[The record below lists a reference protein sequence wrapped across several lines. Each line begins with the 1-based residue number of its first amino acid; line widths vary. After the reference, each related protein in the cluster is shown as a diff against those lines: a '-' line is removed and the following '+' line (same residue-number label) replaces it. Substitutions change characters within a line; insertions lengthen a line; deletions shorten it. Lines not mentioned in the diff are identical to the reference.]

1 MVALVECLWEHKSE
15 EGDGDS
21 FKDVTMRAAAEYIAD
36 KHTTGP
42 IRVLKYCKTK
52 WSGGGHP
59 PFWLSSE
66 LILYEKL
73 KATFQ
78 AIWTYR
84 VSTSGSHWNN
94 TQDTNIKGEVAVAT
108 FDNYLN
114 VLKVCFTII
123 VLTNCLGHHN
133 SILLINISFSCSN
146 TGD

>member
-59 PFWLSSE
+59 PF
-66 LILYEKL
+66 
-73 KATFQ
+73 
-78 AIWTYR
+78 
-84 VSTSGSHWNN
+84 
-94 TQDTNIKGEVAVAT
+94 
-108 FDNYLN
+108 
-114 VLKVCFTII
+114 
-123 VLTNCLGHHN
+123 
-133 SILLINISFSCSN
+133 
-146 TGD
+146 